1 MTARGA
7 QLPAVAPLFSW
18 PEMVAIEE
26 MERERR
32 ALRLRIERQPR
43 CSYRRAHLNVRLQQ
57 LTHRLLAA
65 QIELRRRFR

>member
-1 MTARGA
+1 MTARSA

-26 MERERR
+26 MERERQ

-43 CSYRRAHLNVRLQQ
+43 SSYRRAHLAVRLQQ